1 MRVSRT
7 EEGFLAL
14 ITSQPGVYKYFDAA
28 NKLLYVGKAKNL
40 KKRIASYF
48 TTHHEDAKTRILV
61 RQIQFIELIV
71 VDSELDALLLENNL
85 IKENKPR
92 YNILLKDDKT
102 YPWICLKREPFPR
115 VFSTRTRFVNNDEY
129 FGPYPKG
136 NVHKQL
142 LAIIH
147 ELYPI
152 RTCKL
157 DLSPN
162 AIARNQYKVCLEYH
176 LKRCDGPCI
185 NPALVTVYEQYITEI
200 RLLLKGRTFSLMQ
213 QLKKE
218 MQHHVKTLEFEQA
231 HRVKLKLEALENYH
245 AKSAM
250 VNDPK
255 LNCDI
260 LTFEQDGLLV
270 YYNYAWVR
278 EGRVDF
284 SVSDHVRLPVNESLG
299 ELAKIIW
306 HQLHISFKSNE
317 RTILTNIDITNDLP
331 GYRFSKPVRGEKLK
345 LIAFS
350 IKNLKERPRVENP
363 KRVINM
369 QERVTALQAALRLPA
384 APNHIECF
392 DNSNFQGT
400 NAVASCVVFKNG
412 LPSSNDYRHFNI
424 KTVIGPDDFASME
437 EIVYRRYKR
446 ILDEKKTLPDLIVI
460 DGGKGQLSAALN
472 SLSKLN
478 LRGKIPIIG
487 LAKKLEEVFFPGDSN
502 PILFNRNNP
511 GLLLLQHIRNEA
523 HRFGITHHRNKRSKG
538 FLHSQF
544 SEIPG
549 IGVKNLEK
557 IQQHYPS
564 VMLFKK
570 ATLEEQNKNLGKS
583 LAEKLRKYL
592 A

>member
-1 MRVSRT
+1 
-7 EEGFLAL
+7 
-14 ITSQPGVYKYFDAA
+14 
-28 NKLLYVGKAKNL
+28 
-40 KKRIASYF
+40 
-48 TTHHEDAKTRILV
+48 
-61 RQIQFIELIV
+61 
-71 VDSELDALLLENNL
+71 
-85 IKENKPR
+85 
-92 YNILLKDDKT
+92 
-102 YPWICLKREPFPR
+102 
-115 VFSTRTRFVNNDEY
+115 
-129 FGPYPKG
+129 
-136 NVHKQL
+136 
-142 LAIIH
+142 
-147 ELYPI
+147 
-152 RTCKL
+152 
-157 DLSPN
+157 
-162 AIARNQYKVCLEYH
+162 
-176 LKRCDGPCI
+176 
-185 NPALVTVYEQYITEI
+185 
-200 RLLLKGRTFSLMQ
+200 
-213 QLKKE
+213 
-218 MQHHVKTLEFEQA
+218 
-231 HRVKLKLEALENYH
+231 
-245 AKSAM
+245 M

-260 LTFEQDGLLV
+260 LTFEQDELLV

-284 SVSDHVRLPVNESLG
+284 SISDHVRLPVNESLG
-299 ELAKIIW
+299 ELAKVIW
-306 HQLHISFKSNE
+306 HQLHISFKSSE
-317 RTILTNIDITNDLP
+317 RTILSNIDIPNDLP
-331 GYRFSKPVRGEKLK
+331 GYRFSKPIRGEKLN

-369 QERVTALQAALRLPA
+369 QERVAALQEALRLPE

-400 NAVASCVVFKNG
+400 NAVASCVVFKQG

-437 EIVYRRYKR
+437 VYRRYKR
-446 ILDEKKTLPDLIVI
+446 ILDEEKSLPDLIVI

-502 PILFNRNNP
+502 PILLNRNNP

-549 IGVKNLEK
+549 IGVKHLEK

-564 VMLFKK
+564 ATLFKK

-583 LAEKLRKYL
+583 LADKLRKYL